1 MEGADLTAME
11 ALISDVQMHKPFFV
25 DPASFSTPP
34 ETDEPALW
42 MKFATPP
49 RVRNEIGVPNL
60 GVKSKHFQLSLIE
73 SLD

>member
-1 MEGADLTAME
+1 
-11 ALISDVQMHKPFFV
+11 MHRPFFV

-42 MKFATPP
+42 MKFNAMPEANNS
-49 RVRNEIGVPNL
+49 VLVPMVNAR
-60 GVKSKHFQLSLIE
+60 SKTYSLQLIE